1 MPKQKKKLKTG
12 RSLLTASNLKNN
24 QSGDENS
31 ELNAADENASTCS
44 NASTNMSYQDL
55 ESLDDA
61 GGKSKQDDVLDKID
75 NMDSQINQ
83 CLDGLIE
90 KGFKEREDALKLL
103 KKIFSNK
110 FVFENLNDKIFT
122 LTDSLLRCVK
132 RGKTSEQLL
141 ALDVIMLT
149 FVQIGNSSTETLSF
163 LNQLKTPLLEIIEDE
178 KMDSDVRAASVKA
191 LGFGIFT
198 SNENSADSIGILDK
212 FEAIFSGSFAKG
224 DGTLRSLT
232 AKTYDFHSATL
243 ATWSLLLSIMPM
255 HVVNKLCVKLVVH
268 FHDLLKSSDVDMRII
283 AGETIALL
291 FELAQCDSHSD
302 LASFDDDDLIELLK
316 TLAND
321 AAKYRSKRDKKQ
333 QRSSF
338 RDILRTIEEGEFN
351 NATIKF
357 GTENLVIDN
366 WIRRKQYDALKE
378 LLTTGMNTHLQE
390 NEFVRDVFDLGM
402 PLVSSD
408 SSRRANLNS
417 MSHTQRAQFN
427 REQFRHRTKSMN
439 KKRDT
444 KDTRVGSDLVSVGD
458 DDNE

>member
-1 MPKQKKKLKTG
+1 
-12 RSLLTASNLKNN
+12 
-24 QSGDENS
+24 
-31 ELNAADENASTCS
+31 
-44 NASTNMSYQDL
+44 
-55 ESLDDA
+55 
-61 GGKSKQDDVLDKID
+61 
-75 NMDSQINQ
+75 
-83 CLDGLIE
+83 
-90 KGFKEREDALKLL
+90 
-103 KKIFSNK
+103 
-110 FVFENLNDKIFT
+110 
-122 LTDSLLRCVK
+122 
-132 RGKTSEQLL
+132 
-141 ALDVIMLT
+141 
-149 FVQIGNSSTETLSF
+149 
-163 LNQLKTPLLEIIEDE
+163 
-178 KMDSDVRAASVKA
+178 
-191 LGFGIFT
+191 
-198 SNENSADSIGILDK
+198 
-212 FEAIFSGSFAKG
+212 
-224 DGTLRSLT
+224 
-232 AKTYDFHSATL
+232 
-243 ATWSLLLSIMPM
+243 
-255 HVVNKLCVKLVVH
+255 
-268 FHDLLKSSDVDMRII
+268 MRII

-351 NATIKF
+351 NQTIKF

-439 KKRDT
+439 KKRDN
-444 KDTRVGSDLVSVGD
+444 KDTRVGSDLTAVAD